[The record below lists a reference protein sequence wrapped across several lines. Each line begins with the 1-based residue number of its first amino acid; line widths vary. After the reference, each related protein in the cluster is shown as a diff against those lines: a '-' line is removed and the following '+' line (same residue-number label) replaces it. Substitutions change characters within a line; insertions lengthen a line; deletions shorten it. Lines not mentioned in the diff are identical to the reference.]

1 MIIQP
6 GMGLITPSCT
16 DNKYSIRNIS
26 EVKAEIFFA
35 QARQSAPEED
45 PTQEVLRASTTPA
58 PRVKKVKK
66 KVAAP
71 PVSEVDATPKAE
83 KRKPG
88 RPRKS

>member
-1 MIIQP
+1 
-6 GMGLITPSCT
+6 MGLITSPCI

-35 QARQSAPEED
+35 QARQSAPEDD
-45 PTQEVLRASTTPA
+45 PAQEVPRASVTPA

-71 PVSEVDATPKAE
+71 PVVEVDVIPVVE